1 MGEHEARDRPAA
13 HPDVSGGG
21 CEPYDTW
28 DEFCEELRQA
38 GRVLLRAGAPRDE
51 LTQAE
56 GHRYL
61 VRMIRAG
68 FENAF
73 DLADPLHPQ
82 LAPMVGPRLL
92 YEGVTSDAR
101 YLHAFID
108 GRRCYRIRGTR
119 GDAPLLELGVYTG
132 KLGLHEKSHLIA
144 SLTEE
149 RLEVGPDGSIEVG
162 IGPGPRPG
170 NWLDSE
176 GRARYM
182 MIRQY
187 AHDWSG
193 LTPGRFAIEP
203 EGGDPGRPPL
213 GMEEIRRALR
223 DTAAFLRSAPE
234 FWASISDYWAE
245 RAPNQFLSQ
254 LEADRRTDVAPPS
267 GHQFSCGY
275 FRLEPDEALLVR
287 LRPGEVPFWGLELAN
302 YWYETIGFGRPESHL
317 NNRSAQRE
325 PDGSVRAVVSLR
337 APGVPNWVDPKG
349 HREGT
354 LIFRWS
360 RSADPVPRIDTKLVP
375 HAALPGALAAWGD
388 A

>member
-1 MGEHEARDRPAA
+1 VTERDPSDEAD
-13 HPDVSGGG
+13 PDGD
-21 CEPYDTW
+21 PLRTW
-28 DEFCEELRQA
+28 DAFCDELRRA
-38 GRVLLRAGAPRDE
+38 GRVLLREGTPRDA

-56 GHRYL
+56 GHRFL

-73 DLADPLHPQ
+73 DLGDPLHPE
-82 LAPMVGPRLL
+82 LVPMVGPRLL
-92 YEGVTSDAR
+92 YEGVSTDAR

-108 GRRCYRIRGTR
+108 GRRTYRIRGTR

-132 KLGLHEKSHLIA
+132 KMGLHDKSHLIA

-149 RLEVGPDGSIEVG
+149 RLRVGPDGSLVVG
-162 IGPGPRPG
+162 IGPGSQPG

-176 GRARYM
+176 GRARYL

-193 LTPGRFAIEP
+193 LRPGRFAIELV
-203 EGGDPGRPPL
+203 GGERDRPPP
-213 GMEEIRRALR
+213 GMDAIRRALR
-223 DTAAFLRSAPE
+223 DTAAFVRAAPE

-245 RAPNQFLSQ
+245 RAPNQLLAQ

-275 FRLEPDEALLVR
+275 FRLEPDDALLLR
-287 LRPGEVPFWGLELAN
+287 FRPGSARFWGLELAN
-302 YWYETIGFGRPESHL
+302 YWYETIGFGGSDSRL
-317 NNRSAQRE
+317 NDRTARRE
-325 PDGSVRAVVSLR
+325 PDGSVRAVVSL
-337 APGVPNWVDPKG
+337 APPGALNWLDPKG

-360 RSADPVPRIDTKLVP
+360 RSSEPVPRIETRLVP
-375 HAALPGALAAWGD
+375 RAELPGAFAAWGSG
-388 A
+388 